1 MRLFLSYL
9 ALRKSTQAEREPGM
23 NPLLLRLSVL
33 EFRSRGSQSLP
44 MGTVDDVSRQV
55 SRAPQTPNQPP
66 ACVKPN
72 LFTTL
77 GGFPGGSDGRES
89 TCNAE
94 DPGLIPGSR
103 RFPGEG
109 NGNPLQYSSLENRM
123 DGGAWQ
129 TTAHAGTEAWT
140 QLRD

>member
-1 MRLFLSYL
+1 
-9 ALRKSTQAEREPGM
+9 
-23 NPLLLRLSVL
+23 
-33 EFRSRGSQSLP
+33 
-44 MGTVDDVSRQV
+44 MGTVDSVSWQV
-55 SRAPQTPNQPP
+55 SRAAQTPNQPP
-66 ACVKPN
+66 ACVKLN

-109 NGNPLQYSSLENRM
+109 NGNPLQYSSLENCM
-123 DGGAWQ
+123 DGGPGRLQ
-129 TTAHAGTEAWT
+129 LMGVTEAWT

>member
-1 MRLFLSYL
+1 M
-9 ALRKSTQAEREPGM
+9 QAEREPGVD
-23 NPLLLRLSVL
+23 PLLLRLSVL
-33 EFRSRGSQSLP
+33 EFRSCGSQSLL
-44 MGTVDDVSRQV
+44 MGTVDGVSWQV
-55 SRAPQTPNQPP
+55 SRAAQTPNQPP
-66 ACVKPN
+66 ACVKLN

-109 NGNPLQYSSLENRM
+109 NGNPLQYSSLENCM
-123 DGGAWQ
+123 DGGTWQ
-129 TTAHAGTEAWT
+129 TTAHGGDRGLDTTERLT
-140 QLRD
+140 

>member
-1 MRLFLSYL
+1 M
-9 ALRKSTQAEREPGM
+9 QAEREPGVD
-23 NPLLLRLSVL
+23 PLLLRLSVL
-33 EFRSRGSQSLP
+33 EFRSCGSQSLL
-44 MGTVDDVSRQV
+44 MGTVDSVSWQV
-55 SRAPQTPNQPP
+55 SRAAQTPNQPP
-66 ACVKPN
+66 ACVKLN

-109 NGNPLQYSSLENRM
+109 NGNPLQYSSLENCM
-123 DGGAWQ
+123 DGGPGRLQ
-129 TTAHAGTEAWT
+129 LMGVTEAWT